1 MSQENV
7 ELVVQASH
15 AAVNRRDLD
24 AFLAVTHP
32 EVEFRSLIA
41 EAEGRDYRGHSG
53 VCEWWESVIESLG
66 GMHSVIEH
74 TETSEDGGVSRV
86 RLTGEVE
93 GVGLSQ
99 TVWEAFRVRD
109 GVLVWWCFYRTEAE
123 ALEAAGLSE

>member
-1 MSQENV
+1 MSQERA

-53 VCEWWESVIESLG
+53 VREWWESVIESLG

-93 GVGLSQ
+93 GVELSQ

-123 ALEAAGLSE
+123 ALEAVGLSD